1 MRARI
6 PTQTPSGRGLTL
18 TLKGL
23 CLTTV
28 IATLQTRYA
37 ASASV
42 PASLRERV
50 FVCLMRDVNSRRRSV
65 VTVTWVCLCV
75 NNSTST
81 DKAQGNRTI
90 VPFTAFVCGGG
101 GDRK

>member
-6 PTQTPSGRGLTL
+6 QTETPSGRGLTL

-28 IATLQTRYA
+28 IATPQARHVA
-37 ASASV
+37 CASV
-42 PASLRERV
+42 PASLCECV
-50 FVCLMRDVNSRRRSV
+50 FVYLMRDVNSRRRSV
-65 VTVTWVCLCV
+65 VTITWVCLCV
-75 NNSTST
+75 NNSALT

-90 VPFTAFVCGGG
+90 APFTPFVCGGG